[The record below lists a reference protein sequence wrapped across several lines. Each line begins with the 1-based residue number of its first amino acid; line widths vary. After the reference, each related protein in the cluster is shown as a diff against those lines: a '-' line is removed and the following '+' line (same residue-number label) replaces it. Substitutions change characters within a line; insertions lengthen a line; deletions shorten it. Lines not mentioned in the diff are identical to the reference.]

1 MGSAYLGAA
10 LLLATVAVTDAA
22 AQDRLHLPTVAFASA
37 ATADWMTTHENVK
50 YFREA
55 NPVLRW
61 LDHKPNAMI
70 ALGAGID
77 AASYYGWRAF
87 TRNRPKLRSAGLYAA
102 AAVRTFIA
110 VRNVRI
116 LQRRRPGIPH

>member
-1 MGSAYLGAA
+1 MRSPWLGAA
-10 LLLATVAVTDAA
+10 LLLAIGFATDAA
-22 AQDRLHLPTVAFASA
+22 AQDRMQLPTVAFASA
-37 ATADWMTTHENVK
+37 ATADWMTTHENMK

-55 NPVLRW
+55 NPMLRW
-61 LDHKPNAMI
+61 LDHKPKTMI

-77 AASYYGWRAF
+77 AASYYGWRAV
-87 TRNRPKLRSAGLYAA
+87 TRNRPRLRSAGLYAA

-116 LQRRRPGIPH
+116 LQRHRPQISH